1 MAIPKRVGP
10 LAAIALLDAF
20 LRRQWELTE
29 DEADQLFD
37 EVIALMEKARDERY
51 RLKPSDPH
59 ES

>member
-20 LRRQWELTE
+20 LRRQWELDE

-37 EVIALMEKARDERY
+37 EVIALLERARDERY
-51 RLKPSDPH
+51 RLRPSAQS

>member
-10 LAAIALLDAF
+10 QVAIALLDAF
-20 LRRQWELTE
+20 LRRQWELNE

-37 EVIALMEKARDERY
+37 EVIALLERARDDRY
-51 RLKPSDPH
+51 RLKPSDPN